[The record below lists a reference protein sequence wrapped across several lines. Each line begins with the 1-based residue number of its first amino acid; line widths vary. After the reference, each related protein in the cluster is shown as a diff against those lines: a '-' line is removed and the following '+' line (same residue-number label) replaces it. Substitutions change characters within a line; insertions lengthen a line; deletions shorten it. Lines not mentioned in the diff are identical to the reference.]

1 MLIMRKI
8 PLDVPVKELTVGD
21 EILIHT
27 KSFGSQILD
36 VVRDDERGLLLMFED
51 CIMESAM
58 NEGDTNKGG
67 FADSFLNRRLY
78 YKLKPELPEFITRRL
93 IELSVPTYGMIFG
106 HDEFYDKF
114 EPDSDDQLPCMKVCK
129 NRIVTLED
137 DTRWY
142 WLRNAT
148 KKDVS
153 ATPFAYVDDGGG
165 AATTVLAVSVACAR
179 LSLSRSNPAASCRDI
194 KRSIL

>member
-1 MLIMRKI
+1 
-8 PLDVPVKELTVGD
+8 
-21 EILIHT
+21 
-27 KSFGSQILD
+27 
-36 VVRDDERGLLLMFED
+36 
-51 CIMESAM
+51 MESAM

-78 YKLKPELPEFITRRL
+78 YELKPELPDFIKNRL

-129 NRIVTLED
+129 NRIATLED

-153 ATPFAYVDDGGG
+153 ATHFTG
-165 AATTVLAVSVACAR
+165 VSVYGNANCVIVGSVGGVR
-179 LSLSRSNPAASCRDI
+179 PV
-194 KRSIL
+194 ILIEK

>member
-8 PLDVPVKELTVGD
+8 PLDVPVKELIVGD

-51 CIMESAM
+51 CIMDSTM

-67 FADSFLNRRLY
+67 FVDSFLNRRLY
-78 YKLKPELPEFITRRL
+78 YELKPELPEFITHHL
-93 IELSVPTYGMIFG
+93 IKLSVPTYGMIFG
-106 HDEFYDKF
+106 HDKFYDKF

-129 NRIVTLED
+129 NHIATLED
-137 DTRWY
+137 DTHWY

-153 ATPFAYVDDGGG
+153 AARFAYVSGNGHANFDNAGYVRG
-165 AATTVLAVSVACAR
+165 VR
-179 LSLSRSNPAASCRDI
+179 PI
-194 KRSIL
+194 ILIEK

>member
-1 MLIMRKI
+1 
-8 PLDVPVKELTVGD
+8 
-21 EILIHT
+21 
-27 KSFGSQILD
+27 
-36 VVRDDERGLLLMFED
+36 
-51 CIMESAM
+51 M

-78 YKLKPELPEFITRRL
+78 YELGPELPDFIKNRL

-106 HDEFYDKF
+106 HDKFYDKF
-114 EPDSDDQLPCMKVCK
+114 EPDFDDQLPCMKVCK
-129 NRIVTLED
+129 NRISTLED

-153 ATPFAYVDDGGG
+153 ATDFANVGTHGRANYHHAGGVPG
-165 AATTVLAVSVACAR
+165 VRPVIL
-179 LSLSRSNPAASCRDI
+179 I
-194 KRSIL
+194 KK

>member
-78 YKLKPELPEFITRRL
+78 YELKPELPEFITRRL

-129 NRIVTLED
+129 NRIATLED

-153 ATPFAYVDDGGG
+153 ATSFAYVYNFGYADYGNAGGVG
-165 AATTVLAVSVACAR
+165 GVR
-179 LSLSRSNPAASCRDI
+179 PI
-194 KRSIL
+194 ILIEK

>member
-1 MLIMRKI
+1 MLIMRKT
-8 PLDVPVKELTVGD
+8 PMDASVKELTVGD

-27 KSFGSQILD
+27 KSFGQQVLT

-67 FADSFLNRRLY
+67 FADSLLNRKLY
-78 YKLKPELPEFITRRL
+78 YELRPELPEFIKNRL

-106 HDEFYDKF
+106 HDEFYNKF
-114 EPDSDDQLPCMKVCK
+114 EPDDDFQLPCMKVCK
-129 NRIVTLED
+129 NRIATLED

-148 KKDVS
+148 KKNVS
-153 ATPFAYVDDGGG
+153 ATHFAYVYNVGYADYSHAGGVYG
-165 AATTVLAVSVACAR
+165 VRPVIL
-179 LSLSRSNPAASCRDI
+179 I
-194 KRSIL
+194 KK

>member
-153 ATPFAYVDDGGG
+153 ATDFASVSDNGDADYASAGGVDG
-165 AATTVLAVSVACAR
+165 VRPV
-179 LSLSRSNPAASCRDI
+179 
-194 KRSIL
+194 ILIEK

>member
-27 KSFGSQILD
+27 KSFGLQILD
-36 VVRDDERGLLLMFED
+36 VVRDDERGLLLIFED

-58 NEGDTNKGG
+58 NEEDTNKGG

-78 YKLKPELPEFITRRL
+78 YELRPELPDFIKNRL
-93 IELSVPTYGMIFG
+93 IELSVPTYSMIFG
-106 HDEFYDKF
+106 HDEFYGKF
-114 EPDSDDQLPCMKVCK
+114 EPDFDDQLPCMKVCK
-129 NRIVTLED
+129 NRIATLED

-142 WLRNAT
+142 WLRNDT
-148 KKDVS
+148 KKDIS
-153 ATPFAYVDDGGG
+153 ATHFALVDYNGN
-165 AATTVLAVSVACAR
+165 AYSTTAGNVFGVRPV
-179 LSLSRSNPAASCRDI
+179 
-194 KRSIL
+194 ILIEK

>member
-8 PLDVPVKELTVGD
+8 PIDVPVKELTVGD
-21 EILIHT
+21 EILIRT
-27 KSFGSQILD
+27 KSFGQQILT

-51 CIMESAM
+51 CVMESAM
-58 NEGDTNKGG
+58 NDGDTNKGG
-67 FADSFLNRRLY
+67 FADSALNLRLWEQ
-78 YKLKPELPEFITRRL
+78 LRPELPEFIKNRL

-106 HDEFYDKF
+106 HDEFYNKF
-114 EPDSDDQLPCMKVCK
+114 EPDDDDQLPCMKVCK
-129 NRIVTLED
+129 NRVATLED

-153 ATPFAYVDDGGG
+153 AAYFANVGNGGLAGYDGAGYVDG
-165 AATTVLAVSVACAR
+165 VRPVIL
-179 LSLSRSNPAASCRDI
+179 I
-194 KRSIL
+194 KK

>member
-153 ATPFAYVDDGGG
+153 ASLFAFVSHGG
-165 AATTVLAVSVACAR
+165 LAHCYDAGFVAGVR
-179 LSLSRSNPAASCRDI
+179 PV
-194 KRSIL
+194 ILIEK

>member
-1 MLIMRKI
+1 
-8 PLDVPVKELTVGD
+8 
-21 EILIHT
+21 
-27 KSFGSQILD
+27 
-36 VVRDDERGLLLMFED
+36 
-51 CIMESAM
+51 M

-78 YKLKPELPEFITRRL
+78 YELKPELPEFITRRL
-93 IELSVPTYGMIFG
+93 IKLSVPTYGMIFG

-129 NRIVTLED
+129 NRIATLED

-142 WLRNAT
+142 WLWNAT

-153 ATPFAYVDDGGG
+153 ATCFARVHDGGY
-165 AATTVLAVSVACAR
+165 AHY
-179 LSLSRSNPAASCRDI
+179 DI
-194 KRSIL
+194 AGDVGGVRPIILIEK

>member
-67 FADSFLNRRLY
+67 FVESFLNRRLY
-78 YKLKPELPEFITRRL
+78 YELRPELPEFITRRL

-106 HDEFYDKF
+106 HDKFYDKF

-129 NRIVTLED
+129 NRIATLED

-148 KKDVS
+148 NKDVS
-153 ATPFAYVDDGGG
+153 ATVFAYVGDGG
-165 AATTVLAVSVACAR
+165 VADCSSAGGVR
-179 LSLSRSNPAASCRDI
+179 GVRPI
-194 KRSIL
+194 ILIEK

>member
-1 MLIMRKI
+1 
-8 PLDVPVKELTVGD
+8 
-21 EILIHT
+21 
-27 KSFGSQILD
+27 
-36 VVRDDERGLLLMFED
+36 
-51 CIMESAM
+51 M

-153 ATPFAYVDDGGG
+153 AAYFAYVGNAGG
-165 AATTVLAVSVACAR
+165 AYYGLAGNVFGVR
-179 LSLSRSNPAASCRDI
+179 PV
-194 KRSIL
+194 ILIEK

>member
-1 MLIMRKI
+1 M
-8 PLDVPVKELTVGD
+8 
-21 EILIHT
+21 
-27 KSFGSQILD
+27 
-36 VVRDDERGLLLMFED
+36 
-51 CIMESAM
+51 
-58 NEGDTNKGG
+58 
-67 FADSFLNRRLY
+67 
-78 YKLKPELPEFITRRL
+78 PEFITRRL

-129 NRIVTLED
+129 NRIATLED

-153 ATPFAYVDDGGG
+153 ATNFAFVGISGYAYCSGAGSVGG
-165 AATTVLAVSVACAR
+165 VRPV
-179 LSLSRSNPAASCRDI
+179 
-194 KRSIL
+194 ILIEK

>member
-78 YKLKPELPEFITRRL
+78 YELKPELPEFITRRL
-93 IELSVPTYGMIFG
+93 IKLSVPTYGMIFG

-129 NRIVTLED
+129 NRIATLED

-142 WLRNAT
+142 WLWNTT

-153 ATPFAYVDDGGG
+153 AANFAHVDPRWRCELHLCWRCRWRAPDYPYREVIPRRH
-165 AATTVLAVSVACAR
+165 AA
-179 LSLSRSNPAASCRDI
+179 I
-194 KRSIL
+194 

>member
-8 PLDVPVKELTVGD
+8 PMDASVNDLTVGD

-27 KSFGSQILD
+27 KSFGSQILT

-58 NEGDTNKGG
+58 NEGDTNKGS
-67 FADSFLNRRLY
+67 FADSLLNRRFY
-78 YKLKPELPEFITRRL
+78 YELRPELPEFITSRL
-93 IELSVPTYGMIFG
+93 IKLSVPTYGMIFG
-106 HDEFYDKF
+106 HDEFYNKF
-114 EPDSDDQLPCMKVCK
+114 EPDDDDQLPCMKVCK
-129 NRIVTLED
+129 NRIATLED

-153 ATPFAYVDDGGG
+153 ATLFALVTTDGN
-165 AATTVLAVSVACAR
+165 AY
-179 LSLSRSNPAASCRDI
+179 CRRAGHVNGVRPVILI
-194 KRSIL
+194 KK

>member
-8 PLDVPVKELTVGD
+8 PIDVPVKELTVGD
-21 EILIHT
+21 EILIRT
-27 KSFGSQILD
+27 KSFGQQILT

-51 CIMESAM
+51 CVMESAM
-58 NEGDTNKGG
+58 NDGDTNKGG
-67 FADSFLNRRLY
+67 FADSALNLRLWEQ
-78 YKLKPELPEFITRRL
+78 LRPELPEFIKNRL

-106 HDEFYDKF
+106 HDEFYNKF
-114 EPDSDDQLPCMKVCK
+114 EPDDDDQLPCMKVCK
-129 NRIVTLED
+129 NRIATLED

-153 ATPFAYVDDGGG
+153 ATYFALVDNYGFAVCGG
-165 AATTVLAVSVACAR
+165 AGLVYGVRPVIL
-179 LSLSRSNPAASCRDI
+179 I
-194 KRSIL
+194 KK

>member
-1 MLIMRKI
+1 
-8 PLDVPVKELTVGD
+8 
-21 EILIHT
+21 
-27 KSFGSQILD
+27 
-36 VVRDDERGLLLMFED
+36 
-51 CIMESAM
+51 MESAI

-67 FADSFLNRRLY
+67 FADSALNLRLWEQ
-78 YKLKPELPEFITRRL
+78 LRPELPDFIKNRL

-129 NRIVTLED
+129 NRIATLED
-137 DTRWY
+137 GIRWY

-153 ATPFAYVDDGGG
+153 ATGFASVSDYGG
-165 AATTVLAVSVACAR
+165 ADCDGAGGVDGVR
-179 LSLSRSNPAASCRDI
+179 PI
-194 KRSIL
+194 ILIEK

>member
-1 MLIMRKI
+1 
-8 PLDVPVKELTVGD
+8 
-21 EILIHT
+21 
-27 KSFGSQILD
+27 
-36 VVRDDERGLLLMFED
+36 
-51 CIMESAM
+51 M

-67 FADSFLNRRLY
+67 FADSLLNRRLY
-78 YKLKPELPEFITRRL
+78 YELRPELPEFITRRL

-129 NRIVTLED
+129 NRIATLED

-153 ATPFAYVDDGGG
+153 ATNFADVDYYGNARYDGAGF
-165 AATTVLAVSVACAR
+165 VSGVR
-179 LSLSRSNPAASCRDI
+179 PI
-194 KRSIL
+194 ILIEK

>member
-1 MLIMRKI
+1 
-8 PLDVPVKELTVGD
+8 
-21 EILIHT
+21 
-27 KSFGSQILD
+27 
-36 VVRDDERGLLLMFED
+36 
-51 CIMESAM
+51 MESAM

-67 FADSFLNRRLY
+67 FADSALNLRLWEQ
-78 YKLKPELPEFITRRL
+78 LRPELPDFIKNRL

-129 NRIVTLED
+129 NRIATLED
-137 DTRWY
+137 GTRWY

-153 ATPFAYVDDGGG
+153 AANFANVGYLGG
-165 AATTVLAVSVACAR
+165 AYYYGAGNVLGVR
-179 LSLSRSNPAASCRDI
+179 PI
-194 KRSIL
+194 ILIEK

>member
-1 MLIMRKI
+1 
-8 PLDVPVKELTVGD
+8 
-21 EILIHT
+21 
-27 KSFGSQILD
+27 
-36 VVRDDERGLLLMFED
+36 
-51 CIMESAM
+51 MESAM

-67 FADSFLNRRLY
+67 FVDSFLNRRLY
-78 YKLKPELPEFITRRL
+78 YELRPELPEFITRRL

-106 HDEFYDKF
+106 HDKFYDKF

-129 NRIVTLED
+129 NRIATLKD

-153 ATPFAYVDDGGG
+153 ATNFAHVDSGGIANYYG
-165 AATTVLAVSVACAR
+165 AGGVYGVRPV
-179 LSLSRSNPAASCRDI
+179 
-194 KRSIL
+194 ILIEK

>member
-51 CIMESAM
+51 CIMKSAM
-58 NEGDTNKGG
+58 NEGNTNKGG

-78 YKLKPELPEFITRRL
+78 YELGPELPEFITRRL

-129 NRIVTLED
+129 NRIATLED

-153 ATPFAYVDDGGG
+153 ATNFAIVDYHGG
-165 AATTVLAVSVACAR
+165 AASTGAGLVGGVRPV
-179 LSLSRSNPAASCRDI
+179 
-194 KRSIL
+194 ILIEK

>member
-8 PLDVPVKELTVGD
+8 SLDVPVKELTVGD

-27 KSFGSQILD
+27 KSFGLQILD

-67 FADSFLNRRLY
+67 FSISALNLRLWEQ
-78 YKLKPELPEFITRRL
+78 LRPELPDFIKNRL

-106 HDEFYDKF
+106 HDKFYDKF

-129 NRIVTLED
+129 NRIATLED

-142 WLRNAT
+142 WLRNDT
-148 KKDVS
+148 KKDIS
-153 ATPFAYVDDGGG
+153 ATSFACVGGSG
-165 AATTVLAVSVACAR
+165 YAGCSDAGDVYGVRPV
-179 LSLSRSNPAASCRDI
+179 
-194 KRSIL
+194 ILIEK

>member
-8 PLDVPVKELTVGD
+8 PMDASVNDLTVGD
-21 EILIHT
+21 EILIRT
-27 KSFGSQILD
+27 KSFGQQVLT

-58 NEGDTNKGG
+58 NEEDTNKGG
-67 FADSFLNRRLY
+67 FADSLLNRRLY
-78 YKLKPELPEFITRRL
+78 YELRPELPEFITSCL

-106 HDEFYDKF
+106 HDKFYNKF
-114 EPDSDDQLPCMKVCK
+114 EPDDDDQLPCMKVCK
-129 NRIVTLED
+129 NRIATLED

-153 ATPFAYVDDGGG
+153 ATGFAYVNSGGYAG
-165 AATTVLAVSVACAR
+165 YGIAGYVSGVR
-179 LSLSRSNPAASCRDI
+179 PVILI
-194 KRSIL
+194 KK

>member
-67 FADSFLNRRLY
+67 FSISALNLRLWEQ
-78 YKLKPELPEFITRRL
+78 LRPELPDFIKNRL

-106 HDEFYDKF
+106 HDEFYGKF
-114 EPDSDDQLPCMKVCK
+114 EPDFDDQLPCMKVCK
-129 NRIVTLED
+129 NRIATLED
-137 DTRWY
+137 DTCWY

-148 KKDVS
+148 KKDIS
-153 ATPFAYVDDGGG
+153 ATRFARVHDTGSATYYYAGSVGG
-165 AATTVLAVSVACAR
+165 VRPV
-179 LSLSRSNPAASCRDI
+179 
-194 KRSIL
+194 ILIEK

>member
-8 PLDVPVKELTVGD
+8 PLNVPVKELTVGD

-51 CIMESAM
+51 CIMESTM

-67 FADSFLNRRLY
+67 FADSLLNRRLY
-78 YKLKPELPEFITRRL
+78 YELRPELPEFITRRF

-106 HDEFYDKF
+106 HDKFYDKF

-129 NRIVTLED
+129 NRIATLED

-153 ATPFAYVDDGGG
+153 ATHFAYVGYSGYAGCNG
-165 AATTVLAVSVACAR
+165 AGYVVGVR
-179 LSLSRSNPAASCRDI
+179 PI
-194 KRSIL
+194 ILIEK

>member
-1 MLIMRKI
+1 
-8 PLDVPVKELTVGD
+8 
-21 EILIHT
+21 
-27 KSFGSQILD
+27 
-36 VVRDDERGLLLMFED
+36 
-51 CIMESAM
+51 M

-67 FADSFLNRRLY
+67 FADSLLNRRLY

-153 ATPFAYVDDGGG
+153 ATSFAHVYTTGLASYGPAGSVGG
-165 AATTVLAVSVACAR
+165 VRPV
-179 LSLSRSNPAASCRDI
+179 
-194 KRSIL
+194 ILIEK